1 MDLLKLLSPSQLINK
16 ILENDA
22 LADALLKALSIS
34 LEAKKQV
41 ESQYE
46 QRLSA
51 LSLAPL
57 SRLQAAEE
65 ELKIFEEELDALREQ
80 LSRLSAEA
88 RDGRRAERAL
98 QDAQA
103 ELEALKEELSSLKNA
118 KATPKAASLAPTKGG
133 VSWSMKMTK
142 GQLLSLAREN
152 GLELKGSMKKDE
164 MISMITEACGA
175 PHDA

>member
-1 MDLLKLLSPSQLINK
+1 MDIFKLISPSQLIHK
-16 ILENDA
+16 ILENEA
-22 LADALLKALSIS
+22 LADALLKALSVS

-46 QRLSA
+46 QTLSS

-65 ELKIFEEELDALREQ
+65 DLKTLEEELEALRDQ
-80 LSRLSAEA
+80 LTRLSAEA
-88 RDGRRAERAL
+88 RDGRQAARAL
-98 QDAQA
+98 TRAQE
-103 ELEALKEELSSLKNA
+103 ELEALKAQLAAAPAATSSSPSPVK
-118 KATPKAASLAPTKGG
+118 
-133 VSWSMKMTK
+133 VSWSKRMTK

-164 MISMITEACGA
+164 MISIISERCGA
-175 PHDA
+175 PTDA